1 MADDPDAD
9 DAAAPDVA
17 TGAHEAEEQHPRGTL
32 LITSLF
38 LVALIVIWVAMYFM
52 MLSRS

>member
-1 MADDPDAD
+1 MTGPMADDTVPDD
-9 DAAAPDVA
+9 TAAEQPA
-17 TGAHEAEEQHPRGTL
+17 EAEDRPRGTL

-38 LVALIVIWVAMYFM
+38 LVALIVVWAAMYFM